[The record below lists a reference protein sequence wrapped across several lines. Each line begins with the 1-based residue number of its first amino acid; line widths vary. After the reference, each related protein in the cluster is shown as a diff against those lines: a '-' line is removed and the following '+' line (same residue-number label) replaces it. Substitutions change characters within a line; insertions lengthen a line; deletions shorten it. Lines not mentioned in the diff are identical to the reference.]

1 MVTYMGFG
9 NFWSKIWFGSQ
20 KLVKKKI
27 RRYSWQVSKN
37 NKIKIQ
43 WEFRVVRE
51 NMHIQMD
58 LQMTHQK
65 KGLLLNKQCTISWSC
80 RDICE
85 NAHKFI
91 LPVKK
96 KLIHVYSRKTRGCSI
111 NIRVSISYN
120 RGSRGT
126 TFVQQVFNFSSYMER
141 VMNEGT
147 RNNQ

>member
-20 KLVKKKI
+20 ELVKKKI
-27 RRYSWQVSKN
+27 RQYSWQVSKN

-51 NMHIQMD
+51 NVHIQMD

-96 KLIHVYSRKTRGCSI
+96 KLIHVYSRKTSGCSI
-111 NIRVSISYN
+111 NIRVSISYIE
-120 RGSRGT
+120 
-126 TFVQQVFNFSSYMER
+126 VQEVLHLFSKYSTSVYMER

>member
-9 NFWSKIWFGSQ
+9 YFWSKIWFGSQ
-20 KLVKKKI
+20 ELVKKKI
-27 RRYSWQVSKN
+27 RQYSWQVSKN

-51 NMHIQMD
+51 NVHIQMD

-111 NIRVSISYN
+111 NIRVSISYIE
-120 RGSRGT
+120 
-126 TFVQQVFNFSSYMER
+126 VQEVLHLFSKYSTSVYMER